1 MKFLN
6 KYSFEFKKDLYKILY
21 FIMYMSSFIYFL
33 SSGYSSGIN
42 IAPPPSVFKILISA
56 YILLFLM
63 QIIRLKLIFI
73 LFKEKEIIYFIP
85 SFITLIESSL
95 DIQIFR
101 SNKKKLLNK
110 LYNKLEDE
118 FASNIKYLT
127 NNMEDKYWLLK
138 IKGNKKPLL
147 LSKDIL
153 WYADMV
159 SLNELFEYFKPTI
172 NEIIKN
178 EEFDYYENIYLLFE
192 KKLKEE
198 DLNKIKEKLI
208 NKNSILILQI

>member
-1 MKFLN
+1 MKFLSG
-6 KYSFEFKKDLYKILY
+6 YSFEFKKKLYIILFNIMHISL
-21 FIMYMSSFIYFL
+21 FIWIISECFT
-33 SSGYSSGIN
+33 SGIN
-42 IAPPPSVFKILISA
+42 VAPPPDYLKILI
-56 YILLFLM
+56 LGLFELFLM
-63 QIIRLKLIFI
+63 PIITLKLIFI
-73 LFKEKEIIYFIP
+73 LFKEKEIVYFIP
-85 SFITLIESSL
+85 FYLKIAISIK
-95 DIQIFR
+95 FR
-101 SNKKKLLNK
+101 YKEKLLNT
-110 LYNKLEDE
+110 LYNKLEDDC
-118 FASNIKYLT
+118 ASNIKYLT

-153 WYADMV
+153 WYSYMV
-159 SLNELFEYFKPTI
+159 SLNELYEYFEPTI

-208 NKNSILILQI
+208 NKNSVLILQI